1 MNCIF
6 CANEVILKG
15 ENFCCDR
22 FKQIAEFRNEQKNE
36 IEISSLTS
44 SQFTEEEFLLN
55 ACDILSEA
63 GTSGDCT
70 PAFFNNP
77 NLGIRVDGHSFSEID
92 GTLSIF
98 IVECQQE
105 EWVNPMP
112 ESEVMK
118 FISRASRF
126 IEKSLN
132 ERFRSGLEETD
143 SGFEASE
150 FINDATQFEKF
161 SKIRIIFITD
171 GLFSKRVR
179 EIKSAP
185 IADKRV
191 VCEAWDLTRLLEL
204 KDSELET
211 ESFEID
217 FQKYN
222 GGLNTLS
229 ADVHGSES
237 YLVVMPGTVLSD
249 IYDEYGQRLLES
261 NVRTFLDFRSNV
273 NKGLRDTLRDE
284 PDKFFAYNNGLTA
297 TATGIKTIN
306 NSGIKITSLE
316 NLQIVNGGQT
326 TSAIYFAPRE
336 KNYTTIDLSKIF
348 VQMKLSIIST
358 EEEFDE
364 DIEDFDPEPDFKSRI
379 AEYANT
385 QNKVNSDDFTSNHPY
400 QVSLDR
406 YSKRTLT
413 RPNEEGIQTKW
424 FYERVRGQ
432 YLTTKRQ
439 RKTDSKKK
447 EFDRQFPRSQLFN
460 KTDLAKFENSWR
472 MNPNVVSKGA
482 SKNFKA
488 IWTVL
493 AKEFEKKPE
502 EFRDNYFKDIVA
514 KTILFKSTD
523 KIIFSADWYKQAP
536 GMKAQAVT
544 YTVSLLRYLLK
555 KQGKEINLS
564 NIWDNQALSDSLT
577 KEIYHLAS
585 SIKSNIDDQ
594 SFRVIGSVEV
604 ANAGEW
610 CKMEACWEKFKEM
623 DWEFNYIKQTD
634 TLNEEELK
642 DKKVVDGQSSEASQ
656 AIESIEGLL
665 LIKVSK
671 WLALID
677 FQRNAGFSDNDKE
690 ISFINLIIAMHK
702 PPHRVPSDAQQKGL
716 YKVYNTAIENGFY
729 FED

>member
-1 MNCIF
+1 MKCIF
-6 CANEVILKG
+6 CTNDVIINEDD
-15 ENFCCDR
+15 FCCDR
-22 FKQIAEFRNEQKNE
+22 FKEIEEFRNEQKNE
-36 IEISSLTS
+36 VEIRSLTS
-44 SQFTEEEFLLN
+44 NQFTEEEFLLN

-63 GTSGDCT
+63 GMSGDCT

-92 GTLSIF
+92 GTLSVF
-98 IVECQQE
+98 IVECRQE
-105 EWVNPMP
+105 EWINPMP

-126 IEKSLN
+126 IEKSLD
-132 ERFRSGLEETD
+132 EQFRNSLEETD
-143 SGFEASE
+143 SGFEACE
-150 FINDATQFEKF
+150 FINETTQFEKF

-179 EIKSAP
+179 EIKRDP
-185 IADKRV
+185 IANNRV

-217 FQKYN
+217 FKQYN

-229 ADVHGSES
+229 ADVDGSES

-297 TATGIKTIN
+297 TATSIKTSN

-336 KNYTTIDLSKIF
+336 KNYTSIDLSKIF
-348 VQMKLSIIST
+348 VQMKLSIISP

-364 DIEDFDPEPDFKSRI
+364 DIEDFDPKPDFKSRV
-379 AEYANT
+379 AMYANL
-385 QNKVNSDDFTSNHPY
+385 QNTVNPADFTSNHPY
-400 QVSLDR
+400 QISIDR
-406 YSKRTLT
+406 FSKRTLT

-432 YLTTKRQ
+432 YLTSKRQ

-472 MNPNVVSKGA
+472 MNPNIVSKGA
-482 SKNFKA
+482 SNNFKV
-488 IWTVL
+488 IWPDL
-493 AKEFEKKPE
+493 AKEFDKKPE
-502 EFRDNYFKDIVA
+502 EFRDNYFKDTVA
-514 KTILFKSTD
+514 KAILFKSTD
-523 KIIFSADWYKQAP
+523 KIIFSSDWYKQAP
-536 GMKAQAVT
+536 GMKAQTVT
-544 YTVSLLRYLLK
+544 YTVSMLRYLLK
-555 KQGKEINLS
+555 KQGKEINLL

-577 KEIYHLAS
+577 KEIYHLARY
-585 SIKSNIDDQ
+585 IKSNIDNQ
-594 SFRVIGSVEV
+594 SFRVIGSREV
-604 ANAGEW
+604 TNAGEW

-623 DWEFNYIKQTD
+623 GWEFDHIKPTD
-634 TLNEEELK
+634 TLNEKELK
-642 DKKVVDGQSSEASQ
+642 DKKEVDNQSSEASQ
-656 AIESIEGLL
+656 VIESIEELL
-665 LIKVSK
+665 LIKESQ
-671 WLALID
+671 WLALIN
-677 FQRNAGFSDNDKE
+677 FQRESGFIDNDKE
-690 ISFINLIIAMHK
+690 ISLINLAIAMGK
-702 PPHRVPSDAQQKGL
+702 PPYKLLSDPQQKAL
-716 YKVYNTAIENGFY
+716 HKIYNTALENGFY
-729 FED
+729 LSK